1 MFKIV
6 SNTLP
11 SPLPPPHATDI
22 QNMKLWP
29 SILSLLSSP
38 EPSLRKGAAWVCGT
52 ALQNNIKAQ
61 RAFLDNDGLRH
72 VLTLLRDDP
81 DKGVRSKAQYAV
93 SGAIKH
99 FPEALEAFAGMGGYD
114 VLGEVI
120 TRADDPPTLRKIIF
134 LYNTLMAEDPAT
146 APVLRD
152 NGTVAKLEEVLG
164 KFGEDEDMVEK
175 TVRTLHTLLTQTST
189 PAPATLAASLRTLK
203 AQHGDLGLTEKEWR
217 EFGV

>member
-1 MFKIV
+1 MREGPCMGISRRVNRFH
-6 SNTLP
+6 NRRCLFPTL
-11 SPLPPPHATDI
+11 
-22 QNMKLWP
+22 Q
-29 SILSLLSSP
+29 
-38 EPSLRKGAAWVCGT
+38 
-52 ALQNNIKAQ
+52 
-61 RAFLDNDGLRH
+61 FLDNDGLRH

-175 TVRTLHTLLTQTST
+175 VGSPVSFLVVVDIL
-189 PAPATLAASLRTLK
+189 
-203 AQHGDLGLTEKEWR
+203 
-217 EFGV
+217 